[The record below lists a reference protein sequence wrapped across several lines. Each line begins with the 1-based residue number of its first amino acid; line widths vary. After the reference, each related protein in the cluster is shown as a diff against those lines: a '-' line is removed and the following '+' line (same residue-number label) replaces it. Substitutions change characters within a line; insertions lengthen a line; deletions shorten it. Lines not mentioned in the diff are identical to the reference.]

1 MKSVKVGDLTIG
13 NDSPL
18 VLIAGTCVL
27 EEESLILRH
36 VERLKGISERTG
48 VPLIYKGSYD
58 KANKTVAGSYRGPG
72 IEKGLRLL
80 NKVKGEFGVPVTSDV
95 HWLGDID
102 AAAEVLD
109 LIQIPAALCKQI
121 DLVVGAARR
130 CKAVNIK
137 KGQFVSPWNMKNLIL
152 AIERDTDNRNIILTE
167 RGTVFGVDAMVN
179 DFRSLDIMKSFG
191 YPVFFDA
198 SHSCVCP
205 KEFAGDI
212 GGCREF
218 IPTLARASVAVGIAG
233 LFVEVHEEPAKA
245 LSDPDVAYR
254 LDGLEDLL
262 NLLKVIDSQVKKH
275 GKEFAGP

>member
-1 MKSVKVGDLTIG
+1 MKSVKVGELTIG

-48 VPLIYKGSYD
+48 VSLIYKGSYD
-58 KANKTVAGSYRGPG
+58 KANKTVAGAYRGPG
-72 IEKGLRLL
+72 LEKGLRLL
-80 NKVKGEFGVPVTSDV
+80 AKIKGEFGLPVTSDV

-102 AAAEVLD
+102 AAGEVLD
-109 LIQIPAALCKQI
+109 LVQIPAALCKQI
-121 DLVVGAARR
+121 DLVVGVARR

-167 RGTVFGVDAMVN
+167 RGTVFGVDMMVN
-179 DFRSLDIMKSFG
+179 DFRSLDIMKSFE

-198 SHSCVCP
+198 SHSCVCS
-205 KEFAGDI
+205 KEFAGAI

-245 LSDPDVAYR
+245 LSDPDAAYR
-254 LDGLEDLL
+254 LDALEDLL
-262 NLLKVIDSQVKKH
+262 NLLKVIDSQVKTH